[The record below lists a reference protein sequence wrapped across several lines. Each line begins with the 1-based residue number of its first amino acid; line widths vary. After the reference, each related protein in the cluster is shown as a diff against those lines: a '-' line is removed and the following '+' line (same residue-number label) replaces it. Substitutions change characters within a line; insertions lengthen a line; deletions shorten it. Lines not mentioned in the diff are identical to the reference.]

1 MLKRYPEGKIVHR
14 ILRFT
19 HSTSHGQYQLELD
32 EESLGTIDII
42 RLMIVVYDIIIG
54 RKASFIDEVE
64 RGIHTKALQ
73 FIIKAFLLLSNESQI
88 VVTTH
93 DLKLLDM
100 SFMRRD
106 SVRTITKDS
115 DGVSRIA
122 LINQNSLHRNSS
134 LMNRLFS
141 DVLSEM
147 PDLFRDDDLLAK
159 YKDIIN
165 KE

>member
-1 MLKRYPEGKIVHR
+1 MLKRYPEGNIVHR

-19 HSTSHGQYQLELD
+19 HSTSHGHYQLELD